1 MACKVLTTEAT
12 QEVDTGQSRELESL
26 QKIAKCEDINSLT
39 VLRDHFRIDGPQ
51 GEHLC
56 LVTDLLGPDLAS
68 LRRNAPSKALPM
80 YVVRNIMAQVVEALV
95 QLRELN
101 IVHTGT
107 RLYQLGSVNLR
118 GLTL

>member
-12 QEVDTGQSRELESL
+12 QEVDTGQSREPESL

-39 VLRDHFRIDGPQ
+39 VLRDYFRINGPQ

-68 LRRNAPSKALPM
+68 LRRNTPSKALPM

-107 RLYQLGSVNLR
+107 RLCQMGSVNLR